1 MADMLSDGAAWMA
14 DQLAASASLTV
25 AYKRG
30 ANSSQFLATIGKSM
44 FESSGQNGVTEQWE
58 SRDTYGIGVDT
69 LIVGTY
75 SAARR
80 VFNVRRTGKLY
91 LLDEKTD
98 GTDDEPSGSNVGLVI
113 GTIRTRRYNMGNMH
127 SKRFTRALSDVVL
140 PNAGSITVQ
149 AKLFNP
155 DAPVT
160 LVPGQSNDTGA
171 EEDYTLKQPIRRKAH
186 AAELIFQ
193 TNLQRPEIRNVSIE
207 AALEGLPQTD
217 TRNAA

>member
-1 MADMLSDGAAWMA
+1 MSD
-14 DQLAASASLTV
+14 QV
-25 AYKRG
+25 
-30 ANSSQFLATIGKSM
+30 
-44 FESSGQNGVTEQWE
+44 
-58 SRDTYGIGVDT
+58 
-69 LIVGTY
+69 VGTI
-75 SAARR
+75 
-80 VFNVRRTGKLY
+80 K
-91 LLDEKTD
+91 
-98 GTDDEPSGSNVGLVI
+98 
-113 GTIRTRRYNMGNMH
+113 TRRYNMGNMH

-140 PNAGSITVQ
+140 PDAGSITVQ

-155 DAPVT
+155 DAPIT

-186 AAELIFQ
+186 AAEIIFQ